1 MTLLEIQQ
9 RLRAAIKD
17 SGIEQKEIARLLGV
31 SPQTVSKYM
40 CKDIFPALDTFSKL
54 CEILDVSADDILG
67 LKR

>member
-1 MTLLEIQQ
+1 MTLSEIQQ

-40 CKDIFPALDTFSKL
+40 CQDIFPALDTFSKL